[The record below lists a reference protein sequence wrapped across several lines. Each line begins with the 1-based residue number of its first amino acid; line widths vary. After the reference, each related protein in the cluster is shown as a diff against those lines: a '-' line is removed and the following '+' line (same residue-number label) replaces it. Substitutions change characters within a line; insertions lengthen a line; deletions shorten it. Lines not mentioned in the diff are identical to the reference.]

1 MRVLIVALVPSHLLS
16 MVPVAWALRAAGHE
30 VLVAG
35 GAPVVERAAAAGL
48 SGAVVSEPPGKRVRR
63 SAAPSGLP
71 GAGPDWTL
79 LRERWRQR
87 VDGVLDEHLDVAR
100 QWRPHL
106 VLVDPIEFSGLIVA
120 AALRVPAVVHR
131 WGPDRISSQSIPRA
145 VEALAEVAAGRG
157 IDDGPALPSMVLDPC
172 PPTLQCPEASASQPV
187 RFVPFNGAG
196 SPPRWAPRPRT
207 GRRLCVSFGGETPM
221 LSQPAVWDALVRELA
236 AVRDLESVVTAV
248 PRDAGALPAS
258 VRAPGPVP
266 LDLFL
271 GGCDALLHHGG
282 AGTALTGLALGVP
295 QLILAQ
301 PNPSW
306 AAVGERVAARG
317 AGVVLDLDSALRE
330 DAENGLGATL
340 EALLSTPG
348 HRSAAESL
356 ADEIR
361 RLPAPSAVVPLLAE
375 LAAAPVGR

>member
-172 PPTLQCPEASASQPV
+172 PPTLQCPEASSSQPV

-196 SPPRWAPRPRT
+196 SPPRWAPGRARAAACASASAARHRCCPSPRLGRPGPRT
-207 GRRLCVSFGGETPM
+207 GRRPRPGVGRHS
-221 LSQPAVWDALVRELA
+221 R
-236 AVRDLESVVTAV
+236 

-330 DAENGLGATL
+330 DAEGGLRATL

-361 RLPAPSAVVPLLAE
+361 FYSRRRARWYRCS
-375 LAAAPVGR
+375 RSWRRHR

>member
-196 SPPRWAPRPRT
+196 SPPRWAPRPPT
-207 GRRLCVSFGGETPM
+207 GRRLCVSFGGETAM

-330 DAENGLGATL
+330 DAESGLRATL